1 MKPLLEI
8 SNLSISFQV
17 RNAEFSAVKNLNLS
31 IKENQ
36 IVGLVGESGS
46 GKSVT
51 AMSIMRLLSE
61 PKASYSNES
70 SILFDGTEILS
81 ADPTTLR
88 KIRGNK
94 ISMIFQEPMTSL
106 NPYHRVGDQIVE
118 SILLH
123 KAQSNSEAIDEA
135 KNLMTLV
142 EIPDVD
148 RRFASYP
155 HELSGGQR
163 QRIMIAMALANKPKL
178 LIADEP
184 TTALDV
190 TIQAQILD
198 LMTKLK
204 DEVGMS
210 ILFITHDLGL
220 IEKFSDSITVMQKG
234 VVVEQGNTKSVFL
247 NPQHEYTKKLINS
260 EPSPKQETLHEKTH
274 FITVKDLNIFYPL
287 PNKNFFKKDFF
298 HAVKD
303 VNFSIPKNSTIGLV
317 GESGSGKSTLGKA
330 LAGLINYQGSVTYD
344 GQDISQ
350 LNSKESK
357 LIKKDIQIVFQ
368 DPYGSLSPRMTVG
381 EIVGEGL
388 DVHFNLNKKQKDERI
403 ADCLKAVEINPD
415 DRFKYP
421 HEFSGGQRQRVA
433 IARSL
438 ILNPSFMI
446 LDEPTSALDRSI
458 QIQVIELLKNIQ
470 TEYELTYL
478 FISHDLKVVRSMS
491 DYIFVMQNG
500 LIVESGPAN
509 QVFSNPT
516 EKYTDKLLNAALR
529 YSTV

>member
-1 MKPLLEI
+1 MRPLLQI

-17 RNAEFSAVKNLNLS
+17 RKTEFSAVKNLNLS
-31 IKENQ
+31 INENQ

-51 AMSIMRLLSE
+51 AMSIMRLLPE
-61 PKASYSNES
+61 PKASYSDQS
-70 SILFDGTEILS
+70 SIIFDGEEILS
-81 ADPTTLR
+81 ANKTTLR
-88 KIRGNK
+88 KIRGNQ

-123 KAQSNSEAIDEA
+123 KAQAKLEAILEA
-135 KNLMTLV
+135 KNLMNLV
-142 EIPDVD
+142 EIPEVD
-148 RRFASYP
+148 RRFSSYP

-220 IEKFSDSITVMQKG
+220 IEKFSDTITVMQEG
-234 VVVEQGNTKSVFL
+234 TVVEQGDTKSVFQD
-247 NPQHEYTKKLINS
+247 PQHPYTKKLINS
-260 EPSPKQETLHEKTH
+260 EPSIKQNSLTEEPPL
-274 FITVKDLNIFYPL
+274 ITVKDLNIFYPL
-287 PNKNFFKKDFF
+287 PNKTFFEKDFF

-303 VNFSIPKNSTIGLV
+303 VNFSIPQKSTIGLV

-330 LAGLINYQGSVTYD
+330 LAGLIHYHGSVMYD
-344 GQDISQ
+344 GVDIDQ

-357 LIKKDIQIVFQ
+357 AIKKDIQIVFQ

-388 DVHFNLNKKQKDERI
+388 DVHFDLTKIQKDERI
-403 ADCLKAVEINPD
+403 ADCLNAVEINPD

-470 TEYELTYL
+470 TDYELTYL

-500 LIVESGPAN
+500 RIVESGPAK
-509 QVFSNPT
+509 QVFSSP
-516 EKYTDKLLNAALR
+516 EEDYTDKLLNAALR